1 MPGRKYDDEE
11 LRNLWD
17 LAMEQGWDQLEPGE
31 RIAVSRWCRRTGHDI
46 PRDVPSESTGPVPV
60 GGDRAAG
67 DGSAGQR
74 RDVDAGVVPSEPVE
88 EVPVGMDRHRGGV
101 VDEDLRE
108 VERLRSIRFVDRFPD
123 DIVTHRTVRWKGV
136 ADTLRHFPQKPAI
149 IATGMPKGSAMD
161 LRGRVRRGA
170 TGSWAPCG
178 SFRCEIAPTRAKD
191 SVGDSGGERLYDVY
205 AQYVGGDG
213 GDGGRA

>member
-17 LAMEQGWDQLEPGE
+17 LAMEQGRDQLEPGE

-88 EVPVGMDRHRGGV
+88 EAPVGMDRHRGGV
-101 VDEDLRE
+101 ADEDLRE
-108 VERLRSIRFVDRFPD
+108 VERLRSIRFVDRFPTTSSP
-123 DIVTHRTVRWKGV
+123 IGPSV
-136 ADTLRHFPQKPAI
+136 
-149 IATGMPKGSAMD
+149 
-161 LRGRVRRGA
+161 GRA
-170 TGSWAPCG
+170 W
-178 SFRCEIAPTRAKD
+178 PTRCGISCRSPRSSPRACL
-191 SVGDSGGERLYDVY
+191 GG
-205 AQYVGGDG
+205 APWT
-213 GDGGRA
+213 